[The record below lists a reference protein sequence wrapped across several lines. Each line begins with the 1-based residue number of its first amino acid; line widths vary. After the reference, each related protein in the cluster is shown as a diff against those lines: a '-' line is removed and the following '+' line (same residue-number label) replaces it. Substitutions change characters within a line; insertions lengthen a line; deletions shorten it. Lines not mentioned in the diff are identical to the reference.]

1 MASKSDSEESKNTVE
16 TIDNNSTSDDGSD
29 ENENV
34 ETKVSE
40 ASPTG
45 KVRQMANEWFEALDN
60 VLEEIESTERE
71 ESNEMEVDESPRSG
85 KFVQ

>member
-45 KVRQMANEWFEALDN
+45 KVRQMANE
-60 VLEEIESTERE
+60 
-71 ESNEMEVDESPRSG
+71 
-85 KFVQ
+85 